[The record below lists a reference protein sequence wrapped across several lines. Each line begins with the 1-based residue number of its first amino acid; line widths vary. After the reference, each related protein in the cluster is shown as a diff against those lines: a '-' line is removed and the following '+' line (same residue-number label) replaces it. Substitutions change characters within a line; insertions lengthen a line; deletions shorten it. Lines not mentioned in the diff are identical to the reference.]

1 MGLHNMNKTL
11 LLATAVTAAVFGAHG
26 AAAAVTGNPQTY
38 TTNVTLSGAAVGT
51 GVGTGIAEFDDT
63 SGTGGIAAFKTVSD
77 TVTTVTTPGLGTAT
91 VSSVSVYDGT
101 IVGTTFTST
110 GKVATTLKA
119 CTPAPLDP
127 LAALICAGA
136 GTIDETVITTGATP
150 FALNICTGGTWNTI
164 SGTDPADAN
173 LNIDHTSINSSGT
186 ALCVPPA
193 APTDLISA
201 PGDSKATI
209 SFTPGDNYGATIT
222 NYEYSLDGGLYTALD
237 PIQDN
242 SPITI
247 EGLTDDT
254 LYSITIRA
262 ISSAGKGTPS
272 IAVEVTPGQPA
283 PPATPPGPPTD
294 LSATPGDGGATISF
308 TPGAINGAVITNY
321 EYSLD
326 GGLYTP
332 RSPASAVSPITIT
345 GLTNGTPYS
354 ITLRAIN
361 SAGSSVVASAAVVV
375 IPLAPPIPPEP
386 AAAIPTMSAYGL
398 GLTVLGVFVVAVR
411 RLRTLA
417 KPK

>member
-51 GVGTGIAEFDDT
+51 GVGTGTAEFDDNG
-63 SGTGGIAAFKTVSD
+63 GTGGLAAFKTVAD
-77 TVTTVTTPGLGTAT
+77 TVTTVTAPALGTAT
-91 VSSVSVYDGT
+91 VSSVAVYDGT
-101 IVGTTFTST
+101 IAGTTFTSNGT
-110 GKVATTLKA
+110 VGSTFTA

-127 LAALICAGA
+127 LAALICAGL
-136 GTIDETVITTGATP
+136 GDLGETVITFGATP

-164 SGTDPADAN
+164 GSADPI
-173 LNIDHTSINSSGT
+173 LTVDHTSINSSGP
-186 ALCVPPA
+186 ALCVAPD

-201 PGDSKATI
+201 PGDSEATI

-237 PIQDN
+237 PVQDS
-242 SPITI
+242 SPILIT
-247 EGLTDDT
+247 GLIDDT

-262 ISSAGKGTPS
+262 ISSAGNGTPS
-272 IAVEVTPGQPA
+272 IAVAVTPGQPA

-375 IPLAPPIPPEP
+375 IPLAPPIPPELVIDDISLLNP
-386 AAAIPTMSAYGL
+386 SNWDKI
-398 GLTVLGVFVVAVR
+398 
-411 RLRTLA
+411 
-417 KPK
+417 